1 MNPEKI
7 NDTRSVVWTVT
18 ENKAMR
24 DAGYAYCIYRF
35 GSLYRENLTV
45 HDFLNIY
52 NNLKAR

>member
-1 MNPEKI
+1 MNPSKI

-45 HDFLNIY
+45 HDFLDIY